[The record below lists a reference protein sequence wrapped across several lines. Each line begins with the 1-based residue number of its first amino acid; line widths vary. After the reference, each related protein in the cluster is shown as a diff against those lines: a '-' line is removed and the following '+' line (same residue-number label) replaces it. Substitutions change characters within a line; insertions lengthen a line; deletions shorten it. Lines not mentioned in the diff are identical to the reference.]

1 MTAPLDI
8 IEGDDRAPGRRS
20 RRARKTGPG
29 PRRKFLSIWFRC
41 CHVYGRLYRNA
52 SGTAYDGRC
61 PKCGRKARALI
72 GPDGT
77 SQRMFEAR

>member
-8 IEGDDRAPGRRS
+8 IEGDDQAPGRRS
-20 RRARKTGPG
+20 RRAPVKGTGS
-29 PRRKFLSIWFRC
+29 RRKFLSIWFRC

-72 GPDGT
+72 GPHGT
-77 SQRMFEAR
+77 NQRTFEAY

>member
-8 IEGDDRAPGRRS
+8 VEGGDPAPGKRS
-20 RRARKTGPG
+20 RPARKPDKG
-29 PRRKFLSIWFRC
+29 PRCRFLSIWFRC

-52 SGTAYDGRC
+52 SGTAYEGRC

-77 SQRMFEAR
+77 DQRMFEAY